1 MMAATSTAPNAT
13 QKIALLCSPA
23 SQYPL
28 AALKQRMALV
38 HPLAHAVGLAS
49 I

>member
-13 QKIALLCSPA
+13 QQIALLCSPA

-28 AALKQRMALV
+28 PALKQRMALV
-38 HPLAHAVGLAS
+38 HPLAHAVGFAS